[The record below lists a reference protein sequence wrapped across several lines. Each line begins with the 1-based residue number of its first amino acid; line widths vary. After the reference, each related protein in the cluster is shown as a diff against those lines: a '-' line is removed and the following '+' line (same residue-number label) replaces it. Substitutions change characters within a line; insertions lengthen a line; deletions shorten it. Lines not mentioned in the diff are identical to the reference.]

1 MMDVRVEE
9 STSDHVLALWDRVVI
24 LFFRGKTSLGS
35 IRRCEHLIEEH
46 ARRRSEQV
54 LLLTIVDMTAPLPA
68 LEVRIEIAGALHR
81 LNGKLARSAVVFEG
95 EGFRAAS
102 VRAVVAGVSLFARA
116 SYPHRIFS
124 RVGAAGRFLAG
135 GADGVPA
142 PHELIRAVNQA
153 RARQGSPPSFAPWL
167 PAATPQPTF
176 RPRQS

>member
-1 MMDVRVEE
+1 MDVRVEE
-9 STSDHVLALWDRVVI
+9 SSKDHVLAVWDRVII
-24 LFFRGKTSLGS
+24 LFFRGRTSAGTV
-35 IRRCEHLIEEH
+35 RRCEHLIDEH
-46 ARRRSEQV
+46 ARRRREQV
-54 LLLTIVDMTAPLPA
+54 MLLTIVDVEAPLPA
-68 LEVRIEIAGALHR
+68 LEVRTEIAGALHR

-116 SYPHRIFS
+116 AYPHRIFS

-135 GADGVPA
+135 GADGLPP
-142 PHELIRAVNQA
+142 PHELIRAVSQA

-167 PAATPQPTF
+167 PTATPPPAF